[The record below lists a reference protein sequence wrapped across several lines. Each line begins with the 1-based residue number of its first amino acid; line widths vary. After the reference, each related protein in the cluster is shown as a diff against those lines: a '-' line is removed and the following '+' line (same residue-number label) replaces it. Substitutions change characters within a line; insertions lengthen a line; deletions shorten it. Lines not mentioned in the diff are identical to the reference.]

1 MPTKDKNEMQD
12 DSLGSELDDTSLG
25 QKATLDEDLLDPPE
39 EKSFEQEEDDV
50 SLTKTVVDIYEKL
63 GMLGEQI
70 QRVKTDDRVLTEMHH
85 RYRELNE
92 KHHEREVLRP
102 IFLGLI
108 GIADRCEQQAVKYRK
123 IFNRYK
129 SNGNKTAVKFI
140 RFLVEARE
148 ADKIEIESLLANYS
162 VQAFKQCEGKFDPE
176 SQKCIKRIE
185 CDDPEK
191 QALVHERVLPGYC
204 RDGVIIRQEYVSV
217 YVRN

>member
-1 MPTKDKNEMQD
+1 M
-12 DSLGSELDDTSLG
+12 DSGLNDTSLG
-25 QKATLDEDLLDPPE
+25 REATLDDDLPDPAD
-39 EKSFEQEEDDV
+39 EKTFMQKGDD
-50 SLTKTVVDIYEKL
+50 LPTTKNMADLHEKL
-63 GMLGEQI
+63 AMLGDQMK
-70 QRVKTDDRVLTEMHH
+70 RLKTDDRVLTEMHH

-108 GIADRCEQQAVKYRK
+108 GIADRCEQQTVKYRK

-148 ADKIEIESLLANYS
+148 ADRIEIESLLANYS
-162 VQAFKQCEGKFDPE
+162 VQTFKQCDEKFDPK
-176 SQKCIKRIE
+176 SQKCIKRIK

-191 QALVHERVLPGYC
+191 QGVVYERVLPGYC

-217 YVRN
+217 YVSN